1 MVQRILV
8 VEDEPAIAESV
19 AYALGRDG
27 FSVTQAATATDAATL
42 VDGAD
47 LVVLDLMLPDGSGFD
62 LIGRWRK
69 NKHIPVIV
77 LSSRDGEADRV
88 VALEAGAD
96 DYVTKPFSPRE
107 VVARVRAVLR
117 RSQNEASPGAPTP
130 VISLDSATRRARA
143 NGSILELTR
152 VEFDVLS
159 CLLEQPGRVYSR
171 VELIDRVWGDGFAI
185 TDRTIDS
192 HVKAL
197 RKKVAEAGA
206 EPGLIETVRGVAS
219 AAHAHARHV
228 DPDADLPG
236 PGRDRRR
243 VCLRPGLDG
252 DRSHRGPR
260 GTPLLASS
268 RRRSRRFGGHDG
280 GRARSHRRRHRR
292 FGGAL
297 GARARPRRGFALD
310 AARRQRSAPVP
321 RTSARGR
328 ARRGVRRCADPRAR
342 RERRRGARGQADHRD
357 AQPSGGFCAD
367 RAGDQPRLGH
377 RSGAGSGLDWPGD
390 RRADRGLERVR

>member
-1 MVQRILV
+1 MGNRILV

-27 FSVTQAATATDAATL
+27 FVVTLAATAGQAAAL
-42 VDGAD
+42 ADSVD

-62 LIGRWRK
+62 LIARWRK
-69 NKHIPVIV
+69 AKQVPVIV

-117 RSQNEASPGAPTP
+117 RSQMELGPPGAPSQAL
-130 VISLDSATRRARA
+130 SLDASTRRARA
-143 NGSILELTR
+143 NGTSLELTR

-171 VELIDRVWGDGFAI
+171 AELIGRVWGSGFAI

-206 EPGLIETVRGVAS
+206 EPGLIETVRGVGY
-219 AAHAHARHV
+219 RV
-228 DPDADLPG
+228 TDAPG
-236 PGRDRRR
+236 AVKEP
-243 VCLRPGLDG
+243 
-252 DRSHRGPR
+252 
-260 GTPLLASS
+260 
-268 RRRSRRFGGHDG
+268 
-280 GRARSHRRRHRR
+280 
-292 FGGAL
+292 
-297 GARARPRRGFALD
+297 
-310 AARRQRSAPVP
+310 
-321 RTSARGR
+321 
-328 ARRGVRRCADPRAR
+328 
-342 RERRRGARGQADHRD
+342 
-357 AQPSGGFCAD
+357 
-367 RAGDQPRLGH
+367 
-377 RSGAGSGLDWPGD
+377 
-390 RRADRGLERVR
+390 